1 MATTASRRYA
11 KGLLS
16 LALES
21 GSSDALLS
29 ELDGIA
35 KTLAASPD
43 LRQFVVSPVVKND
56 VKRRVLGEVFP
67 KASPVVRGLFDLL
80 TNRGRLGLLGPIA
93 TAFQALHNDHHGIV
107 DAVVTSAYELGA
119 VDVESLR
126 QALEQKTGKTVR
138 LTTAIDPHLL
148 GGVTVR
154 IGDTVHDGSVRHSLE
169 KLDGLLHVPTV

>member
-1 MATTASRRYA
+1 MATTAARRYA
-11 KGLLS
+11 KGLLGI
-16 LALES
+16 ALES

-35 KTLAASPD
+35 KTLTGSAE
-43 LRQFVVSPVVKND
+43 LRQFVSSPVVKND

-80 TNRGRLGLLGPIA
+80 TSRGRLGLLTHIA
-93 TAFQALHNDHHGIV
+93 TAYQDLHNAHHGIV

-119 VDVESLR
+119 VDLESLR

-138 LTTAIDPHLL
+138 VTTAVDTSLL

>member
-1 MATTASRRYA
+1 MATTAARRYA
-11 KGLLS
+11 KGLLGI
-16 LALES
+16 ALES
-21 GSSDALLS
+21 GQSDMLLS

-35 KTLAASPD
+35 KTLVGSAE
-43 LRQFVVSPVVKND
+43 LRSFIASPVVKND
-56 VKRRVLGEVFP
+56 MKRKVLAEVFP

-80 TNRGRLGLLGPIA
+80 TSRGRLTLLGPIA
-93 TAFQALHNDHHGIV
+93 AAFQDLHNAHHGIV
-107 DAVVTSAYELGA
+107 DAVVTTAYELGA
-119 VDVESLR
+119 VDLESLR

-138 LTTAIDPHLL
+138 VRTAIDANLL